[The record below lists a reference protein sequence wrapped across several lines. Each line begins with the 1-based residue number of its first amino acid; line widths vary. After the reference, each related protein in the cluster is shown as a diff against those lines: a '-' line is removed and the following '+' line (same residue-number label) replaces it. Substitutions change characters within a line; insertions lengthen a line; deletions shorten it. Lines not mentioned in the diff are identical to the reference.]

1 MDRNGQMRTFAICPF
16 LSVQFMLP
24 CCLLCLFFCRC
35 FFCSF
40 FRFFFRFSFCNF
52 LSSFVCC
59 RFFGNL
65 CSICRFCV
73 FLCLCYFFCGFFR
86 LFSSST
92 SSAVPSI
99 VSPASS
105 SSSCIGHA
113 APQNLQNAAFFST
126 SLPQD
131 GQIRLVLIFRSLISV
146 RNCSICSI
154 R

>member
-1 MDRNGQMRTFAICPF
+1 MDRNGQMRTFPICPF

-24 CCLLCLFFCRC
+24 CCLLCLFFYRC

-86 LFSSST
+86 LFFFLYLLGST
-92 SSAVPSI
+92 I
-99 VSPASS
+99 D
-105 SSSCIGHA
+105 CIPGI
-113 APQNLQNAAFFST
+113 LF
-126 SLPQD
+126 
-131 GQIRLVLIFRSLISV
+131 IFLYRT
-146 RNCSICSI
+146 RCTTEFTECSILLNFFTAGWKRFSG
-154 R
+154 RS